1 MSELVVKDNG
11 LINASYSL
19 GLAEQRLILLAIVEA
34 RRSGKGLEEGSL
46 LTVHAKDYAKQYKT
60 DIDTA
65 YQVLKDGADALT
77 TKFIKYKAKSPMTG
91 RLIEFREPW
100 ANKSAY
106 EPDLGYVYIRFAD
119 VIVPLITRLESQFTS
134 YKIDNV
140 SNLTSGYAIRLYET
154 ICSWREVGKTP
165 KYNIEDIRGKL
176 GVEPE
181 QYNTMSNF
189 KARVLRT
196 AIKQV
201 NQHTDLTVKYQQHKT
216 ANKITAISFSFKPK
230 KSDKPAI
237 EDNGYIKMTD
247 SQVKLF
253 SSKLASLPELG
264 SLAPLGASTEA
275 YAKLIA
281 DELRDISQQQKYHA
295 YLSKVGFD
303 RLQKS

>member
-34 RRSGKGLEEGSL
+34 RRSGKGLAKGSL
-46 LTVHAKDYAKQYKT
+46 LTVHAKDYAKQYNT

-65 YQVLKDGADALT
+65 YQVLKDGADALM
-77 TKFIKYKAKSPMTG
+77 TKIIKYKAKSPMTG
-91 RLIEFREPW
+91 RLIEFKEPW

-106 EPDLGYVYIRFAD
+106 EPALGYIYIRFAD

-165 KYNIEDIRGKL
+165 KYNIDDIRSKL

-201 NQHTDLTVKYQQHKT
+201 NEHTDLTVKYEQHKT

-230 KSDKPAI
+230 KLDKPAI
-237 EDNGYIKMTD
+237 DDNGYIKMTD
-247 SQVKLF
+247 SQIKLF
-253 SSKLASLPELG
+253 SSKLANLPELG
-264 SLAPLGASTEA
+264 SIAPVGMTTPD

-281 DELRDISQQQKYHA
+281 NELRDQAKQAKYHKH
-295 YLSKVGFD
+295 LDKLGFSK
-303 RLQKS
+303 LQN